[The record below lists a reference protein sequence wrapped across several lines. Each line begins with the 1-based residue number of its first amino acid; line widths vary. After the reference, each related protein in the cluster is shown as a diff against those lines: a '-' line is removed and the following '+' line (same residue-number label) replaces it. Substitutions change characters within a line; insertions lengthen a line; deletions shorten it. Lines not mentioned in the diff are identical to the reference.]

1 MTFDEWWSQ
10 HCENHGLT
18 EIPWADKHHAKMAW
32 DYQETQLQALREDY
46 DESVSRHEELIGCA
60 MKLSA
65 ELQALREKPDYP
77 HEEIAE
83 MQNELQALREAAS
96 RAKVLLD
103 DATYHDGRYGQHTD
117 TAWQKEACE
126 VSNLLEH
133 SNE

>member
-83 MQNELQALREAAS
+83 MQNELQALREAPERLRKHTCS
-96 RAKVLLD
+96 SC
-103 DATYHDGRYGQHTD
+103 GHTD
-117 TAWQKEACE
+117 TEEAYI
-126 VSNLLEH
+126 NGWNAALAALEQ
-133 SNE
+133 SE